1 MDIPFLSLENVGVS
15 VAGVSLLEGIRIS
28 VGRGEIVGVFGPS
41 GCGKSALLRCV
52 AGLCDP
58 ASGEI
63 RFRDG
68 PAGEHGWPEYR
79 REVVLVGQQPAL
91 LEASVE
97 ENLARVFSYR
107 VSNRAFP
114 RDEAR
119 ELLERLEVGA
129 HRLAQPARSLSV
141 GQQQR
146 VCLVRALL
154 IRPAV
159 LLLDEPASALDARA
173 AALVEDVLR
182 RSVDEGR
189 CEGILL
195 VTHDR
200 DQIERLCDASLDLSP
215 HRVGAGAAG

>member
-1 MDIPFLSLENVGVS
+1 M
-15 VAGVSLLEGIRIS
+15 LEGIRIS

>member
-1 MDIPFLSLENVGVS
+1 M
-15 VAGVSLLEGIRIS
+15 LEGIRIS

-159 LLLDEPASALDARA
+159 LLLDEPASALDAQA